1 MTRCFEPREI
11 AAALDLV
18 EGDAGRRHLDTCPRC
33 RSLALAYYEF
43 MESPDAKDVEFSA
56 ADSDLQR
63 RLATAF
69 TGRTGE
75 QRPWWR
81 VEWPKPVWASAAVA
95 LTAAAVLLLWGDFGG
110 SGGDLPPGRGSL
122 RGEDPGTGLL
132 VEVGPTGLTASWP
145 EPADADADLA
155 VIIFY
160 DETMTRDRPHRHGR
174 PPAGGG
180 AGRSAGA
187 GGLLPAAAP
196 GRRRHRGP
204 QRAGGSPTRAG
215 VRHAPADGSRR
226 PAGGAHRPGLRS
238 IRAGRARFS

>member
-56 ADSDLQR
+56 ADADLQR

-69 TGRTGE
+69 TGRNAE

-95 LTAAAVLLLWGDFGG
+95 LAATAALLLWADFGDPG
-110 SGGDLPPGRGSL
+110 RDLPPGRGSL
-122 RGEDPGTGLL
+122 RGEDPGTGLS
-132 VEVGPTGLTASWP
+132 VEVGPGGLTAAWP
-145 EPADADADLA
+145 EPADADADQA

-160 DETMTRDRPHRHGR
+160 DKEMREIGHTSTGGR
-174 PPAGGG
+174 RLVVGPGDP
-180 AGRSAGA
+180 
-187 GGLLPAAAP
+187 LAAAAYCQLL
-196 GRRRHRGP
+196 RL
-204 QRAGGSPTRAG
+204 
-215 VRHAPADGSRR
+215 ADGDTVVRSVLVAPR
-226 PAGGAHRPGLRS
+226 PARE
-238 IRAGRARFS
+238 